1 MVSLWGEMSWSRS
14 ALPEVNRAKQG
25 SSLWGEMFWSRS
37 ALLEVGRAKRVSP
50 LCGSQRQFMDSQIFL
65 RQLRRQFVT
74 HGGHRRPLALI
85 GIINFNGCVAI
96 GTDRHQWPPVLVADG
111 RSPNA
116 RNVCCSVLCV
126 HRKGSHNCECTSK
139 IAMCTQFQYVRT
151 VTCIW
156 TT

>member
-14 ALPEVNRAKQG
+14 ALPERNRAKQG

-85 GIINFNGCVAI
+85 GIIYFNGYVAI
-96 GTDRHQWPPVLVADG
+96 GTDRHQMATCISRRWEKSGRTQCVLL
-111 RSPNA
+111 S
-116 RNVCCSVLCV
+116 
-126 HRKGSHNCECTSK
+126 
-139 IAMCTQFQYVRT
+139 IMCTQKRQSQL
-151 VTCIW
+151 
-156 TT
+156 